1 MTTATEPGADP
12 RAHTVADQLDQL
24 LAVPRRPVDADDVAA
39 LRALLQDAAARAV
52 QLVEGHEAVHRLPL
66 RLPKGR
72 VADLASCE
80 RLAVARFAG
89 PHDDAVS
96 VPVLRGMALD
106 RFVLHE
112 LAVGPVAD
120 PYEDLLSMLDAQAEF
135 TTRDQVIAA
144 EDQLD
149 LAPLAG
155 AARDWVGLDPSWWP
169 RTQTAAAVHLADGS
183 VVCEGRVDVELGGPL
198 TGRPGVVVEVKTGR
212 PHHGHLAEVTH
223 YALLV
228 TLRDR
233 SAPAVVARW
242 YPGGS
247 LAHLTVTADLL
258 HSAASRLAS
267 AIGTWAEL
275 QVGRTPTETPG
286 PACGWCPQAD
296 ACPSAI
302 PPTDPLADLDAAW
315 ETDTDTGP
323 ETDG

>member
-1 MTTATEPGADP
+1 M
-12 RAHTVADQLDQL
+12 
-24 LAVPRRPVDADDVAA
+24 AA
-39 LRALLQDAAARAV
+39 LRALLQDAAVRAV
-52 QLVEGHEAVHRLPL
+52 ELVQGHQVVDSLPL

-80 RLAVARFAG
+80 RLAVARFAE
-89 PHDDAVS
+89 PRDDAVS

-112 LAVGPVAD
+112 LCVGPVAD
-120 PYEDLLSMLDAQAEF
+120 PYEDLLSMLDAQADF

-144 EDQLD
+144 EDQID

-155 AARDWVGLDPSWWP
+155 AARDWAGLDPSWWP
-169 RTQTAAAVHLADGS
+169 RTQTAAAVHLAAGS
-183 VVCEGRVDVELGGPL
+183 VLCEGRVDVELGGPL

-233 SAPAVVARW
+233 AAPALVARW
-242 YPGGS
+242 YPGGA
-247 LAHLTVTADLL
+247 LAHLGVTADLL
-258 HSAASRLAS
+258 HSAASRLAA

-275 QVGRTPTETPG
+275 QVGRTPTETSG
-286 PACGWCPQAD
+286 PACGWCPHAD
-296 ACPSAI
+296 VCPSAV
-302 PPTDPLADLDAAW
+302 PPDDPLADLDSAW
-315 ETDTDTGP
+315 DTD
-323 ETDG
+323 DGREADTVWPTHG